1 MTVTQYI
8 GARYQPIFA
17 DPAEWNS
24 TRTYEP
30 LTIVLNKGN
39 SYTSRQ
45 YVPAGIELTNTN
57 YWLVTGN
64 YNAQTEQYRQEVKEA
79 VDTVTDELNEQTKN
93 VEKQLKEQNEKISS
107 QITAQNQKIDA
118 QIAEQSATI
127 NNIINQQ
134 SADIDAKIAKQNENV
149 TKQLETQ
156 NANVT
161 KQLETQNA
169 SVASKL
175 SEVDTKIAGKAP
187 ISHASSATTY
197 GVGSDSNY
205 GHVKLTSTYSSSD
218 TSKAVTGKAVA
229 SAISASTSTFAPTVS
244 TVSLKGTNSQGAG
257 SGTGTATIYK
267 YSNLKM
273 AIVHFDFEATG
284 VTGNYFQYDSIG
296 NVGFTG
302 ANQTTCFCPINS
314 DMTNTN
320 NGYGWINEKG
330 SLGFKGYGS
339 PTTANK
345 IYVEGQFICCLP

>member
-45 YVPAGIELTNTN
+45 YVPAGIELENTD

-64 YNAQTEQYRQEVKEA
+64 YNAQTEQYRAEVKEA
-79 VDTVTDELNEQTKN
+79 VDNVAKELDQQTKD
-93 VEKQLKEQNEKISS
+93 VATQLKNQDNKIATQIETQN
-107 QITAQNQKIDA
+107 T
-118 QIAEQSATI
+118 TI
-127 NNIINQQ
+127 NNLIKQQ
-134 SADIDAKIAKQNENV
+134 SSDIDAKIAKQNENV

-156 NANVT
+156 NTNVT

-169 SVASKL
+169 NVASKL
-175 SEVDTKIAGKAP
+175 SEVDTKLATKAP
-187 ISHASSATTY
+187 LNHASSATTY

-229 SAISASTSTFAPTVS
+229 SAIAGSSALAPTVS
-244 TVSLKGTNSQGAG
+244 TVSLSGSNSYSSSGG
-257 SGTGTATIYK
+257 SGTGTATVYK
-267 YSNLKM
+267 YETLKM
-273 AIVHFDFEATG
+273 AIVHFDFKATG
-284 VTGNYFQYDSIG
+284 VTGNNFTFGAIG
-296 NVGFTG
+296 NIGATLANESTCYCPVNSNAYNNSAYGF
-302 ANQTTCFCPINS
+302 IV
-314 DMTNTN
+314 
-320 NGYGWINEKG
+320 EKG
-330 SLGFKGYGS
+330 ILGFKGYVSDGYKEQDNGVS
-339 PTTANK
+339 
-345 IYVEGQFICCLP
+345 VEGQFICSLS